1 MASAAQLLREQSYI
15 MHACLVYLIFEV
27 SFMSLVSNI
36 ILGSF
41 KEIGKNSIKGFV
53 NGSFDSKTHSC
64 TNKLMNMKITCDNFE
79 IVSI

>member
-1 MASAAQLLREQSYI
+1 
-15 MHACLVYLIFEV
+15 
-27 SFMSLVSNI
+27 MSLVSNI